1 MAPAFCAGLG
11 SLRRSG
17 FFKSR
22 AKASICT
29 RKPQIHGRM
38 ARKRGQ
44 MQMSQMLIGLALNSI
59 IGTLKKASDSNEGD
73 RTTKAEKLKRRI
85 QNREWATPLIILINL
100 VVYIMD
106 KLLHI
111 PAMSSLTLRV
121 KGFHSW
127 QLVTSLFCHNDW
139 HHLSSNLFLLF
150 FFGRLVEEEHGG
162 IVFTLMYLFCGVMSN
177 LACVYFAAKN
187 AVFLGSSGAIYG
199 LFVISVLTRFR
210 LSWKR
215 LVEFCVIGNFVAST
229 TFAEVGAM
237 NTSMGRKLGSASA
250 AKYIQVNHFGHLAGA
265 AAGLLLLFLV
275 RAVLGKKK

>member
-1 MAPAFCAGLG
+1 
-11 SLRRSG
+11 
-17 FFKSR
+17 
-22 AKASICT
+22 
-29 RKPQIHGRM
+29 
-38 ARKRGQ
+38 
-44 MQMSQMLIGLALNSI
+44 
-59 IGTLKKASDSNEGD
+59 
-73 RTTKAEKLKRRI
+73 
-85 QNREWATPLIILINL
+85 
-100 VVYIMD
+100 MD
-106 KLLHI
+106 KLLRI

-121 KGFHSW
+121 KGFRSW
-127 QLVTSLFCHNDW
+127 QLVTSLFSHNDW

-162 IVFTLMYLFCGVMSN
+162 IAFTLMYLFCGVMSN

-215 LVEFCVIGNFVAST
+215 IVEFCVIGNFVAST

-237 NTSMGRKLGSASA
+237 NASMGRKLGSASA

-275 RAVLGKKK
+275 RAIFRKEK

>member
-1 MAPAFCAGLG
+1 
-11 SLRRSG
+11 
-17 FFKSR
+17 
-22 AKASICT
+22 
-29 RKPQIHGRM
+29 
-38 ARKRGQ
+38 
-44 MQMSQMLIGLALNSI
+44 MQVSQLLIGVALKSI
-59 IGTLKKASDSNEGD
+59 IGTLKKASDSNEQD
-73 RTTKAEKLKRRI
+73 RTTKAEKLKQRI
-85 QNREWATPLIILINL
+85 HNREWATSLIILTNL
-100 VVYIMD
+100 VVYVMD
-106 KLLHI
+106 KLLRI

-121 KGFHSW
+121 KGFRSW
-127 QLVTSLFCHNDW
+127 QLVTSLFSHNDW

-162 IVFTLMYLFCGVMSN
+162 IAFTLMYLFCGVMSN

-215 LVEFCVIGNFVAST
+215 IVEFCVIGNFVAST

-237 NTSMGRKLGSASA
+237 NASMGRKLGSASA

-275 RAVLGKKK
+275 RAIFRKEK